1 MLPKTPAYPRAPRMD
16 ESLMSVNG
24 SPLANPLQQGF
35 AAVPE
40 EGGEDDANQATQT
53 LRRSRSI
60 VIRRGPSTILGSS
73 QPSGSHSRVPSQ
85 SSMTRSERS
94 SSHTTHSSTD
104 SFSSIPTS
112 ENVPLDYPSAFM
124 RVPTKDG
131 LVLEFDPLST
141 SPDELDALEGIT
153 DSAKKQAKEDMTRLV
168 QTALARW
175 KLS

>member
-24 SPLANPLQQGF
+24 SPLANPLQLRGF
-35 AAVPE
+35 APVIE
-40 EGGEDDANQATQT
+40 EDESDVTYPGQT

-60 VIRRGPSTILGSS
+60 IIRRDPSVALGSS
-73 QPSGSHSRVPSQ
+73 QASGGHSRVPSH
-85 SSMTRSERS
+85 SSMARSERS
-94 SSHTTHSSTD
+94 SSHTTHSSAD
-104 SFSSIPTS
+104 SFSSLPAS
-112 ENVPLDYPSAFM
+112 ENVPLAHASAFM

-141 SPDELDALEGIT
+141 APEELDALEGIT

-168 QTALARW
+168 QAALARW

>member
-1 MLPKTPAYPRAPRMD
+1 MD

-24 SPLANPLQQGF
+24 SPLANPFQQGF

-40 EGGEDDANQATQT
+40 EGGEDGATQT

-60 VIRRGPSTILGSS
+60 VIRRGASMALGSS
-73 QPSGSHSRVPSQ
+73 QPPGSHSRVPSQ
-85 SSMTRSERS
+85 SSTTRSERS
-94 SSHTTHSSTD
+94 SSHATHSSTD
-104 SFSSIPTS
+104 SFSSIPAS
-112 ENVPLDYPSAFM
+112 ENVILAHPSAFM

-168 QTALARW
+168 QAALARW